1 MFHALRR
8 RKGDDQDGRI
18 DDEPDG
24 PTASHSGAMISA
36 LFLLVFA
43 IAVIVPWTVA
53 DSARQNTY
61 AEAQSLVE
69 AYWAAGDL
77 PGAEADST
85 REALREYTAYVAGPE
100 WRSLRNGRLGADGW
114 PMLDDLRAHLG
125 ELSYKDK
132 QQAGALDS
140 VEGHL
145 EEVFAARRQRAVD
158 AEAALPGGV
167 LALTAVTA
175 LLVLAFPLL
184 SGAKPK
190 GWVWVPY
197 ALLALSLAVS
207 VQLAFSINHTFKGPL
222 GVSADAFE
230 TAQQEF
236 TRIP

>member
-8 RKGDDQDGRI
+8 RGGDDQDGRI

-36 LFLLVFA
+36 LFLLIFA
-43 IAVIVPWTVA
+43 IAIIVPWTVA

-77 PGAEADST
+77 PPAEADST
-85 REALREYTAYVAGPE
+85 RAALRDYTRYVSGPE
-100 WRSLRNGRLGADGW
+100 WRTLRDGELGPDGW
-114 PMLDDLRAHLG
+114 SKLDMLRGHLG
-125 ELSYKDK
+125 ELTFKEKEQKD
-132 QQAGALDS
+132 ALDA

-158 AEAALPGGV
+158 AESSLPGGV
-167 LALTAVTA
+167 LFLTLVTA
-175 LLVLAFPLL
+175 LLVLLLPLV
-184 SGAKPK
+184 SGAKPR

-197 ALLALSLAVS
+197 ALLAVCLAVS

-222 GVSADAFE
+222 GVSADAFK

-236 TRIP
+236 DRIP